1 MKTNITRLARVCLS
15 ALSASALVLT
25 LASTGA
31 TAAPS
36 APTNPTPA
44 ATATTADPS
53 VDALASGIE
62 RYLVKK
68 DKESVFDVDKARK
81 AKESEDIIEA
91 GQAYNELRNAYTG
104 PKATARSF
112 SLPIWGKY
120 CGPGHSGPGE
130 PVDTLD
136 KLCKEHDGCYGERA
150 YFDCQCDAKL
160 KADIKR
166 LSPTT
171 KRKERIVA
179 AAVRVWF
186 TISPCKKS

>member
-1 MKTNITRLARVCLS
+1 MKTNLTRLARACLS
-15 ALSASALVLT
+15 TLSASALVLT
-25 LASTGA
+25 LAGTSA
-31 TAAPS
+31 TAAPAEPAAP
-36 APTNPTPA
+36 APTT
-44 ATATTADPS
+44 ATATAADP
-53 VDALASGIE
+53 ALDTLVAGIE

-68 DKESVFDVDKARK
+68 DGESVFDVEKARR
-81 AKESEDIIEA
+81 AGESSEIIDA
-91 GQAYNELRNAYTG
+91 GEKYNEVRDSFSG
-104 PKATARSF
+104 PAATARSF

-120 CGPGHSGPGE
+120 CGPGHSGPGD

-136 KLCKEHDGCYGERA
+136 QLCKEHDDCYGQRA

-166 LSPTT
+166 LSPTM

-186 TISPCKKS
+186 TISPCKK